1 MKEIIKSL
9 NLDLNKC
16 KEVMETNNLMEIA
29 ISIEEMIDKYRY
41 DINDISE
48 LEKSNAWSYNK
59 KDLEKVIEYIKLYK
73 IKMSKQY
80 NQSVINES
88 FNTSIENIE
97 NSGDLSFERK
107 KELIHI
113 INKIKDIANEDFN
126 KEAKWSKL
134 REYTNIISKE
144 SFEVGYEILNLLYKI
159 FTYSL

>member
-1 MKEIIKSL
+1 
-9 NLDLNKC
+9 
-16 KEVMETNNLMEIA
+16 
-29 ISIEEMIDKYRY
+29 
-41 DINDISE
+41 
-48 LEKSNAWSYNK
+48 
-59 KDLEKVIEYIKLYK
+59 
-73 IKMSKQY
+73 MSKQY